1 MGVGPSTTV
10 EMEAENIVD
19 EKKGEKDPATR
30 REEPAN
36 KGGGDNNE
44 GKSDQ
49 MSDVID
55 IDIDRNG
62 DSGPPVE

>member
-1 MGVGPSTTV
+1 MRKR
-10 EMEAENIVD
+10 
-19 EKKGEKDPATR
+19 EKKIW

-36 KGGGDNNE
+36 KGGGGDNNE

-62 DSGPPVE
+62 DLGPPVE

>member
-36 KGGGDNNE
+36 KGGGGITRENRT
-44 GKSDQ
+44 KCP
-49 MSDVID
+49 M
-55 IDIDRNG
+55 
-62 DSGPPVE
+62 